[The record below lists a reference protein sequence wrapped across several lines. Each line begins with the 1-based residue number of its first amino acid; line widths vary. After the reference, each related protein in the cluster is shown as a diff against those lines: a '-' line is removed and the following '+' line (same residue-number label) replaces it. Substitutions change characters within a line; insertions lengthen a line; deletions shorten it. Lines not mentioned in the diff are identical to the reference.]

1 MKVKGLM
8 TITKS
13 QIEGKK
19 LNQQRGFTL
28 LEMLV
33 VIAMAMVIAATAAPT
48 MTQVVSNARIRGTMS
63 GMATY
68 TQRVR
73 ADAIRTNTTKSI
85 WNILSS
91 GEYMVY
97 SADGNNTP
105 PGLAGADGLM
115 PAGKQV
121 VYVGNP
127 TSSNVPAILDTTMAF
142 GSSTIAVANGAI
154 SFNSRGIPCLWDTST
169 GLCGN
174 SGSQAFVWY
183 YVFQPPFGSN
193 RWAALS
199 VSPAGRIKNWYWDGA
214 AWKN

>member
-1 MKVKGLM
+1 MKVKELM
-8 TITKS
+8 TNS
-13 QIEGKK
+13 NSRIEGKE
-19 LNQQRGFTL
+19 LDRSRGFTL
-28 LEMLV
+28 IELLV
-33 VIAMAMVIAATAAPT
+33 VIAMALVIAATAAPT
-48 MTQVVSNARIRGTMS
+48 MSNVVSSARIRGTMS
-63 GMATY
+63 SMATY
-68 TQRVR
+68 TQRAR
-73 ADAIRTNTTKSI
+73 ADAIRSNKTKSV
-85 WNILSS
+85 WNVLSN
-91 GEYMVY
+91 GEYFVY
-97 SADGNNTP
+97 SADGNNTA
-105 PGLAGADGLM
+105 PGMSAADGLM

-127 TSSNVPAILDTTMAF
+127 TTSNVPAILDPTMAF
-142 GSSTIAVANGAI
+142 GSSSVSVGNAAI

-193 RWAALS
+193 RWAALT

>member
-8 TITKS
+8 TKAKPR
-13 QIEGKK
+13 IEGKR
-19 LNQQRGFTL
+19 LDQQRGFTL
-28 LEMLV
+28 LEVLV
-33 VIAMAMVIAATAAPT
+33 VVAMALVIAATAAPT
-48 MTQVVSNARIRGTMS
+48 MTNVVSGARIRGTMS
-63 GMATY
+63 SMATY
-68 TQRVR
+68 TQRAR
-73 ADAIRTNTTKSI
+73 ADAIRMNTTKSL
-85 WNILSS
+85 WTVLSS
-91 GEYMVY
+91 GEYFVY
-97 SADGNNTP
+97 SADGNNTA
-105 PGLAGADGLM
+105 PGMTAADGLR

-127 TSSNVPAILDTTMAF
+127 TSSNVPAILDPAMAF
-142 GSSTIAVANGAI
+142 GNSSIAVANGTI

-174 SGSQAFVWY
+174 SDSQAFVWY
-183 YVFQPPFGSN
+183 YVFQPPLGSN